1 MPQFSLPD
9 SSQEHVIQVPCWS
22 ILTPLRG
29 GPGGQW
35 QRRLP
40 VGINLNGINGFSVS
54 KFLGKIVTNVDL
66 YKFVVE
72 TNGLAVLI

>member
-9 SSQEHVIQVPCWS
+9 SSQEHDVIQVPCWR

-54 KFLGKIVTNVDL
+54 KFLGKIGKDSDKRGSV
-66 YKFVVE
+66 
-72 TNGLAVLI
+72 